1 MTQAFSTIS
10 PDTLSVF
17 NQQVKYFKLAL
28 DLANNIKPLLFNLL
42 DKWNG
47 KIYTKRFATALEKEF
62 PYNDTGLWIS
72 RCPYTGNVD
81 FSFYNQKERSIHS
94 VETEWL
100 TNYISE
106 DKVYFLTM
114 YADTQNQVTI
124 DADKLKE
131 MFNKR
136 VDDLQNKVDTLSQYS
151 ESKLIETKNKYL
163 EVKEYFE
170 NTVNVIPYTVR
181 KALNIKLY

>member
-1 MTQAFSTIS
+1 MTQALSTIS

-17 NQQVKYFKLAL
+17 NQQVRYFKLAL

-47 KIYTKRFATALEKEF
+47 KTYNKRFATALEKEF
-62 PYNDTGLWIS
+62 PYSETGLWIS
-72 RCPYTGNVD
+72 RCSYTGNVD
-81 FSFYNQKERSIHS
+81 FKFYNQKERSIHS
-94 VETEWL
+94 VEKEWL

-114 YADTQNQVTI
+114 YADLQNQVTI

-163 EVKEYFE
+163 EAKAYFE
-170 NTVNVIPYTVR
+170 NTVNVIPFTVR
-181 KALNIKLY
+181 QALNIKLY

>member
-1 MTQAFSTIS
+1 MTQALSKIS

-17 NQQVKYFKLAL
+17 YQQVKYFQLAL
-28 DLANNIKPLLFNLL
+28 DLANNIRPVLFNLL

-47 KIYTKRFATALEKEF
+47 KVYNKRFATALEKEF
-62 PYNDTGLWIS
+62 PYSETGLWIS
-72 RCPYTGNVD
+72 RCSYTGNVD
-81 FSFYNQKERSIHS
+81 FNFYNQKERSIHS
-94 VETEWL
+94 VEKDYL

-106 DKVYFLTM
+106 DRVYLLTM
-114 YADTQNQVTI
+114 YADLQNQIII

-136 VDDLQNKVDTLSQYS
+136 VNDLQDKVNKLSQYS
-151 ESKLIETKNKYL
+151 ESKLIETKNQYL

-170 NTVNVIPYTVR
+170 NTVNAIPFTVR
-181 KALNIKLY
+181 QALNIKLY